1 MAVWTFPYT
10 VSYGEWDDSECTIG
24 VELTQEAA
32 ERLAEA
38 AKKARGGVLRRSAT
52 IRDVYDAVHA
62 AVLERMVAAE
72 REDLSS
78 VEDFLQDEADN
89 WDEDEMD
96 GEPWDGEREITDED
110 ILRYLDTLTL
120 RLYYPPELRA

>member
-10 VSYGEWDDSECTIG
+10 VSYGGWDDSEGAID

-32 ERLAEA
+32 GRLTEA
-38 AKKARGGVLRRSAT
+38 AMKARGGVLQRSAA
-52 IRDVYDAVHA
+52 IRDVYDAVKA
-62 AVLERMVAAE
+62 AVLERMAAAE
-72 REDLSS
+72 RDDLSN
-78 VEDFLQDEADN
+78 VEAFLQDEADN

-120 RLYYPPELRA
+120 KMYYPPELRA

>member
-10 VSYGEWDDSECTIG
+10 VSYGGWDDSECTID
-24 VELTQEAA
+24 VELTQENA

-38 AKKARGGVLRRSAT
+38 AKKARGGVLRRSAA

-62 AVLERMVAAE
+62 AVMERMVAVE

-96 GEPWDGEREITDED
+96 GEPWDGEREITDEE
-110 ILRYLDTLTL
+110 ILRYLDSLTL